1 MKISFQT
8 FELEKRFALTISRGT
23 SSGSTNIWLRVEA
36 DGIEGWGEASS
47 FSWYGIHQST
57 DVTLSHLTA
66 LQPALEVFH
75 PLQRE
80 AIHALLDERQIPS
93 VTRAIVDLALH
104 DWLGKAAQL
113 PLWKLWGL
121 DVATTPE
128 TSVTVGINEPALVKE
143 RVLDWLEHAPGC
155 TLKVKLGSPQGIAF
169 DQSIIR
175 AVVETAPDA
184 TVRIDANGGWS
195 VEDALVM
202 CDWLQEQ
209 GVLSV
214 EQPLVRGEEDKLPV
228 LFERSPLPIFA
239 DESCFDRADIIALA
253 DRVHGVNIKLMKCGG
268 ITEAI
273 RMIHTAQACGLHV
286 MFGCFS
292 ESALSI
298 QAAVQL
304 SPLAYTVDLD
314 SHLNMKN
321 WPFLG
326 DSLEQGR
333 ICPGGR
339 PGLGVVHGPDSLVSS
354 TS

>member
-1 MKISFQT
+1 MKVSFQT

-36 DGIEGWGEASS
+36 DGIEGWGEAAA
-47 FSWYGIHQST
+47 FSWYGIHQTT
-57 DVTLSHLTA
+57 DVTLSHLKN
-66 LQPALEVFH
+66 LQPKLEAFH
-75 PLQRE
+75 PLERE
-80 AIHALLDERQIPS
+80 RIHALLDEQQVPS

-104 DWLGKAAQL
+104 DWLGKATQL

-121 DVATTPE
+121 EPETTPQ
-128 TSVTVGINEPALVKE
+128 TSVTVGINEPEKVKE
-143 RVLDWLEHAPGC
+143 RVRDWLEHAPGC
-155 TLKVKLGSPQGIAF
+155 TLKVKLGSPQGIQF

-175 AVVETAPDA
+175 AVLDTAPTAD
-184 TVRIDANGGWS
+184 VRVDANGGWN
-195 VEDALVM
+195 VKDALAM
-202 CDWLQEQ
+202 CYWLDER

-214 EQPLVRGEEDKLPV
+214 EQPLARGEEDKLPT
-228 LFERSPLPIFA
+228 LYENSPLPIFA

-268 ITEAI
+268 LTEAI

-292 ESALSI
+292 ESALAI

-321 WPFLG
+321 WPFQG
-326 DSLEQGR
+326 DPLTHGR
-333 ICPGGR
+333 ILPGER
-339 PGLGVVHGPDSLVSS
+339 PGLGVVAGSDPILTPSS
-354 TS
+354 